1 MAEGNMNELDY
12 KVARA
17 FSITCS
23 VSSAIM
29 CVAAVM
35 SCGTTHFICSLCAPH
50 FVTLLTVLFGVPGNS
65 SDNPG
70 AERVEVECGSL
81 SRVLSGGSI
90 LCIGNCFLMG
100 FSALLSAFALHH
112 LDPAADAERHRRRR
126 RNRTFAGISMQGW
139 RPVVAIIGTFEALV
153 NGWLAFMIFAA
164 VDQATHDEAHGELC
178 VVAMQNITL
187 RIACFSQA
195 FAAASVSS
203 GHFISLFYWLFLQIY
218 HLRPR
223 PPPSACNLCP
233 CFVSCGAFADAM
245 SFRRLVA
252 IDSPPASPPVPAAV
266 MDAAAAAAPGVRAG
280 AAAEQDGRDVDVA
293 VAFAAVAAALDAAAA
308 EAFEADAGGNPV

>member
-1 MAEGNMNELDY
+1 MNELDY

-23 VSSAIM
+23 LSAAIM

-35 SCGTTHFICSLCAPH
+35 SCGARQAACPFLAP
-50 FVTLLTVLFGVPGNS
+50 FTPLAVLFGVPGNS

-126 RNRTFAGISMQGW
+126 RNKTFAGISMQGW
-139 RPVVAIIGTFEALV
+139 RPVVAVIATFEALV
-153 NGWLAFMIFAA
+153 NGWLAFMIAAA
-164 VDQATHDEAHGELC
+164 VDQATHDEAHGDLC
-178 VVAMQNITL
+178 VMAMQNITL

-195 FAAASVSS
+195 FAAALVSS
-203 GHFISLFYWLFLQIY
+203 GHFLSLFYWLFLQIY

-252 IDSPPASPPVPAAV
+252 VDSPPASPPVPVAA
-266 MDAAAAAAPGVRAG
+266 DAAAAAAARRA
-280 AAAEQDGRDVDVA
+280 
-293 VAFAAVAAALDAAAA
+293 DAAAA
-308 EAFEADAGGNPV
+308 QDGYDVDAGAGFAAAAAAIDAAAVEAFDVEAGADPV

>member
-1 MAEGNMNELDY
+1 MAENNLNELDY

-23 VSSAIM
+23 LSAAIM

-35 SCGTTHFICSLCAPH
+35 SCGTSSLARADPT
-50 FVTLLTVLFGVPGNS
+50 TLTRLAVLFGVPGNS
-65 SDNPG
+65 GDNPG

-81 SRVLSGGSI
+81 ARVLNGGSI

-126 RNRTFAGISMQGW
+126 RNKTFAGISMQGW
-139 RPVVAIIGTFEALV
+139 RPVVAVIATFEALV
-153 NGWLAFMIFAA
+153 NVWLAFMIAA
-164 VDQATHDEAHGELC
+164 AADQATHDEAHGEMC
-178 VVAMQNITL
+178 VLALQNITL

-195 FAAASVSS
+195 FAATLVSA
-203 GHFISLFYWLFLQIY
+203 GHFLALVYWIFLQVY

-223 PPPSACNLCP
+223 PPPSTCYRCP
-233 CFVSCGAFADAM
+233 CFFSCGPFAGAL
-245 SFRRLVA
+245 SFRRLIPV
-252 IDSPPASPPVPAAV
+252 DSPPASPPVPALAAQR
-266 MDAAAAAAPGVRAG
+266 AAAAAA
-280 AAAEQDGRDVDVA
+280 QDENDVDGA
-293 VAFAAVAAALDAAAA
+293 GAFAAAAAALDAAAA
-308 EAFEADAGGNPV
+308 DADEAAAPHNQV

>member
-1 MAEGNMNELDY
+1 MNELDY

-23 VSSAIM
+23 LSAAVM

-35 SCGTTHFICSLCAPH
+35 SCGMTSLSPFLAH
-50 FVTLLTVLFGVPGNS
+50 LISLAVLFGVPGNS

-90 LCIGNCFLMG
+90 MCIGNCFLMG

-126 RNRTFAGISMQGW
+126 RNKTFAGISMQGW
-139 RPVVAIIGTFEALV
+139 RPVVAVIGTFEALV
-153 NGWLAFMIFAA
+153 NGWLAFMIAAA
-164 VDQATHDEAHGELC
+164 VDQATHDEAHGDLC
-178 VVAMQNITL
+178 VLAMQNITL

-195 FAAASVSS
+195 FAAALVSS
-203 GHFISLFYWLFLQIY
+203 GHFLSLFYWLFLQIH
-218 HLRPR
+218 HLQPR
-223 PPPSACNLCP
+223 PPLAAFRLCP
-233 CFVSCGAFADAM
+233 CFASCGVFVDAM

-252 IDSPPASPPVPAAV
+252 IDSPPASPPVPVAAE
-266 MDAAAAAAPGVRAG
+266 AAAAAARRA
-280 AAAEQDGRDVDVA
+280 
-293 VAFAAVAAALDAAAA
+293 DAAAA
-308 EAFEADAGGNPV
+308 HDGHDVDAARAFAAAAAAIDEAAAEARVEVEAVDPV